1 MAEEEK
7 RGEGIMQV
15 DQARSI
21 LQAQR
26 AERVA
31 KCAEAVSSA
40 LREFGCTLGVSLEI
54 SEDGRIVGRPV
65 IGVDD

>member
-31 KCAEAVSSA
+31 KCAEAVADA
-40 LREFGCTLGVSLEI
+40 LREFGCSLGVSLEI
-54 SEDGRIVGRPV
+54 SEDGRIVGRAV
-65 IGVDD
+65 IGTDD